1 MSLIYRCT
9 IECGRDWASLTI
21 AQSKHITC
29 ATARQARY
37 AKYCTAKKV
46 HRAQS
51 PYAQKRIR
59 TKHPLDSQGK
69 RIVYLEGRIRPS
81 TTTMRIF
88 FSPEHAHT
96 HTFTHSMPI
105 CIFMH
110 LRNRADLTH
119 LCHIATRWRIRSEMD
134 MHALKEI
141 WTLNGKSVHM
151 QILFCLQNNPEC
163 VYALCRCFKLLSK
176 QAEWVCYANS

>member
-1 MSLIYRCT
+1 MSFKHVILRKYLKIREEEDEWTKGRIEKMPKKHAQIKSYLCNMQMSLIYRCT

-88 FSPEHAHT
+88 SHQNT
-96 HTFTHSMPI
+96 HTRT
-105 CIFMH
+105 
-110 LRNRADLTH
+110 LL
-119 LCHIATRWRIRSEMD
+119 RIRCRF
-134 MHALKEI
+134 A
-141 WTLNGKSVHM
+141 
-151 QILFCLQNNPEC
+151 F
-163 VYALCRCFKLLSK
+163 LCTYGIGLT
-176 QAEWVCYANS
+176 